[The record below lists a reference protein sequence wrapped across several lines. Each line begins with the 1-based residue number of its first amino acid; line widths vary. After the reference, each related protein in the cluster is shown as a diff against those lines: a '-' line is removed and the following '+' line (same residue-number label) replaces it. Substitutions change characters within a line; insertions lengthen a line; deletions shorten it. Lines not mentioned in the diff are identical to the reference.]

1 MSCKQVYA
9 CLSRYRKVPKKH
21 AALREIL
28 AEHAYRESDKEY
40 HNSDEGKEHWDGWED
55 DYGLEPLDFG
65 DKD

>member
-1 MSCKQVYA
+1 MFHP
-9 CLSRYRKVPKKH
+9 VPESPKETIP
-21 AALREIL
+21 ALREIL